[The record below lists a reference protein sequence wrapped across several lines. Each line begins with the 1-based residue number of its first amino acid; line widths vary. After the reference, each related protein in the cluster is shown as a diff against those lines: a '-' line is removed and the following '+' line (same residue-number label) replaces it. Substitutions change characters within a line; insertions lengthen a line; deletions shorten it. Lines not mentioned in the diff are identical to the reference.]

1 MMGMVKD
8 KPFAC
13 RHDCCSSITP
23 SHVSQTRCSHPA
35 FWVVE
40 MTMTETEDRNCNLSA
55 GVLSGKTPL
64 DRAKYF
70 ALRESL
76 ARDWQPRNGMEDAL
90 LEQFAMY
97 LMRTLEWQYILPK

>member
-1 MMGMVKD
+1 
-8 KPFAC
+8 
-13 RHDCCSSITP
+13 
-23 SHVSQTRCSHPA
+23 
-35 FWVVE
+35 
-40 MTMTETEDRNCNLSA
+40 MTMTETEDCNCNLPPPP

-90 LEQFAMY
+90 LEQIAMY